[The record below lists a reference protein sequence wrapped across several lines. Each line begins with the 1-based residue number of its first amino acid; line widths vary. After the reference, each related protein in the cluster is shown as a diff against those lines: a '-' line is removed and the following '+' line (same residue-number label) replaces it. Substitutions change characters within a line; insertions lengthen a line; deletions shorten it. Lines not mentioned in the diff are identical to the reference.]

1 MSQGTLYLLPQS
13 PRSFI
18 LQDLITYYKLDVKIT
33 TEKDDR
39 FHHYFP
45 LGKTPAFVGLKGYAL
60 TETIAIARYLFS
72 LVPADQMKGV
82 LGKNAAQ
89 YASILQWESLMNQEY
104 LGAWVPTFYMAS
116 GKAPFNKKNMDES
129 MAKLDVI
136 AQILETRL
144 HDFTYLV
151 GERLTYADLFSA
163 ACLSAGLMTTLGAP
177 FLNKFP
183 HLKRWFGTV
192 IQAPFWNGKFKEFT
206 PREEPMTFAPP
217 KKEKKQE
224 TAPDAAAATKK
235 EAAPKAAAAQE
246 EDEPAPAP
254 KPKHPLEALGK
265 PKAPLDEW
273 KRVYSNEE
281 TRETAIPW
289 FWENQY
295 NPEEWSLWKVDYKY
309 NDELTLT
316 FMSNNLVGGFFNRLS
331 ASTKYMFGCMVVYGE
346 NNNNGITGAFLV
358 RGQDYAPAFN
368 VAPDWESYEF
378 TKLDASKPE
387 VKDFVD
393 NMFAWDKPVDVN
405 GEKRE
410 IADGKVFK

>member
-1 MSQGTLYLLPQS
+1 MSLGTLYVTEQI
-13 PRSFI
+13 RSLTPKAIVEYF
-18 LQDLITYYKLDVKIT
+18 KLDVKLSDKDSAY
-33 TEKDDR
+33 EKS
-39 FHHYFP
+39 FP
-45 LGKTPAFVGLKGYAL
+45 LNKIPAFIGPKGFRL
-60 TETIAIARYLFS
+60 TEVIAISVYLIN
-72 LVPADQMKGV
+72 LADSKSPL
-82 LGKNAAQ
+82 LGKNAA
-89 YASILQWESLMNQEY
+89 EY
-104 LGAWVPTFYMAS
+104 
-116 GKAPFNKKNMDES
+116 
-129 MAKLDVI
+129 
-136 AQILETRL
+136 AQILKWLSFANMELLPKEASVFRPLKGLVPYNKKQIDEGNAFLVKVNSVFEERL
-144 HDFTYLV
+144 ANFTYLV
-151 GERLTYADLFSA
+151 GERLTLADIFA
-163 ACLSAGLMTTLGAP
+163 ATTYVRGFDNLYGEEWRKEHP
-177 FLNKFP
+177 SIT
-183 HLKRWFGTV
+183 RWFKTV
-192 IQAPFWNGKFKEFT
+192 IASPYLKEYLGDYKFIAKPIEYV
-206 PREEPMTFAPP
+206 PP
-217 KKEKKQE
+217 KKEKKKE
-224 TAPDAAAATKK
+224 TTPAAATKK
-235 EAAPKAAAAQE
+235 EAAPKAAAAAAAQE

-358 RGQDYAPAFN
+358 RGQDYAPAFD